1 MIKFQPTD
9 TPVGSE
15 ARITTY
21 CARYDKIESEGH
33 RPDLS
38 TGSDLPSIFVQG
50 DDNLSPA
57 ELKPGTRPG
66 YSLNATNEDRV
77 NITPC
82 SFDFGDRF
90 NLDDPDLYSFSLS
103 D

>member
-1 MIKFQPTD
+1 MIKFRPTES
-9 TPVGSE
+9 PVGSE
-15 ARITTY
+15 ERIAVY
-21 CARYDKIESEGH
+21 CARYDKIENAGH

-38 TGSDLPSIFVQG
+38 TGSDLPSIFVEG

-77 NITPC
+77 NITPY

-90 NLDDPDLYSFSLS
+90 NLEDPDSYSFSLS